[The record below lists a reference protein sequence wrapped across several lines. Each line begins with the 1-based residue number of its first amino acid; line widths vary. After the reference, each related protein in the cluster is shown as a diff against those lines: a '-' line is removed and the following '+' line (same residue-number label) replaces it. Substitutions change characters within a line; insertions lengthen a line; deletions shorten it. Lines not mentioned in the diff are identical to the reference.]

1 MDEMMLSPL
10 SQPSADSSPARGEP
24 DIPPTENTQKNL
36 PPEAGGKNE
45 DTNLGAPLAG
55 ELAFAQQMTEGDIPE
70 SRPHHLKFLFPFLP
84 PVLLTALFYAL
95 QDNKALMTA
104 WVKNILAPFIQT
116 VGKFWS
122 IFPFSVAE
130 LLAALFLAGS
140 AVWLIRTIVLLIGEK
155 RGSAFLRRVLAYICL
170 LCWLWCAFCWMWN
183 CTYRAAG
190 FAEEY
195 GLSKAPYSP
204 EQLVDV
210 TVLFA
215 VQAAGLADHVPRNE
229 DLSFAVTPQEAF
241 DRAEGVY
248 AAIGEHF
255 PGLNLSHR
263 RAKPIFFSRLQSAL
277 GYTGVYFPFTGE
289 ANVNVDQTPCLVPFT
304 IAHEMA
310 HQRMVASE
318 DECNFIGV
326 LACISSDD
334 VVFQYS
340 GWMMGLVY
348 LINAV
353 YDISPD
359 LANEIMRQ
367 GFSDEL
373 RKDWNDNY
381 DYWQALKSPTQ
392 KKAQEAM
399 DEVYDGY
406 LKSQG
411 QTLGLMSYDACVDL
425 LVNYFS

>member
-1 MDEMMLSPL
+1 MDEMIFT
-10 SQPSADSSPARGEP
+10 PSAPSGH
-24 DIPPTENTQKNL
+24 L
-36 PPEAGGKNE
+36 PPKGGGKNE
-45 DTNLGAPLAG
+45 DTNLGAPLEG
-55 ELAFAQQMTEGDIPE
+55 ELAFAQQMTEGGIPE
-70 SRPHHLKFLFPFLP
+70 SRPHHLKLLLPLLP

-104 WVKNILAPFIQT
+104 WVRNILAPFIQT
-116 VGKFWS
+116 VGRFWAF
-122 IFPFSVAE
+122 FPFSVAE
-130 LLAALFLAGS
+130 LLAALFLVGS
-140 AVWLIRTIVLLIGEK
+140 VVWLVRAVVLLLKKWEGK
-155 RGSAFLRRVLAYICL
+155 AFVRRMLAYLTL

-183 CTYRAAG
+183 CTYRAVG

-195 GLSKAPYSP
+195 GLSKAPYTP

-210 TVLFA
+210 TILFA
-215 VQAAGLADHVPRNE
+215 IQAAELADDVPRNG
-229 DLSFAVTPQEAF
+229 DLSFAVSPKEAF
-241 DRAEGVY
+241 ERADGVY
-248 AAIGEHF
+248 AAVGEHF
-255 PGLNLSHR
+255 PSLNIPHR
-263 RAKPIFFSRLQSAL
+263 RAKPIICSRLQSAL

-289 ANVNVDQTPCLVPFT
+289 ANVNVDQTACLVPFT

-326 LACISSDD
+326 LACITSED

-348 LINAV
+348 LVNAV
-353 YDISPD
+353 YDISPE

-381 DYWQALKSPTQ
+381 EYWQALKSPTQ
-392 KKAQEAM
+392 EKAQEAM